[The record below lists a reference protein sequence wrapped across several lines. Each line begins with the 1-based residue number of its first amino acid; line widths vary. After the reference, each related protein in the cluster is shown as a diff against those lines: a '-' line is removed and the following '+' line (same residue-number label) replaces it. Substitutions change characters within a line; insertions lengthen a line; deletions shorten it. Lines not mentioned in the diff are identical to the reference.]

1 MDPPFD
7 RAPRDDRAS
16 KKRAASS
23 GNRPRARQ
31 RGGRPR
37 AAQVKDIFH
46 ERAWL
51 QSAVDRVQIKFIIE
65 CTGTDHSQAIR
76 EAMFDEGIPI
86 LVWGKEVFR
95 HGTAT
100 ELANTTGGPAEP
112 APFE

>member
-51 QSAVDRVQIKFIIE
+51 QSAVDRVQIKVIIE
-65 CTGTDHSQAIR
+65 CTGRDHSQAVR
-76 EAMFDEGIPI
+76 AAVVDAGINV
-86 LVWGKEVFR
+86 LVWGKTVYR
-95 HGTAT
+95 GGTT
-100 ELANTTGGPAEP
+100 YNLDDTTGRAAEP